1 LLPSKAAGQQIG
13 YKNEGLSI
21 LIVALFVTRNRKQ
34 LTICWQI
41 VFLQDNYGFGSLGRS
56 TCRTSPPPPPQL
68 GESNFM
74 GSWRKVN
81 DQVQGI
87 AEKGLN
93 SLIILGFWTL
103 WNHRNGGTFDR
114 TTPSVDFAIRRAEE
128 ERELWEMAGANS
140 LSPFGPHSWTVGL
153 GWFGFSYG
161 YIYVFSFLATIRWS
175 FPSMFWSISDPLI
188 LLI

>member
-1 LLPSKAAGQQIG
+1 MDSQCKFFLWLAALQSCWTADRLQKRGLEHPDSCPLCDQEPETIDHLLADCVFTRQLWFRFLGQV
-13 YKNEGLSI
+13 N
-21 LIVALFVTRNRKQ
+21 
-34 LTICWQI
+34 
-41 VFLQDNYGFGSLGRS
+41 LQDLP
-56 TCRTSPPPPPQL
+56 PPPPPQL

-128 ERELWEMAGANS
+128 ERELWEMAGAN
-140 LSPFGPHSWTVGL
+140 T
-153 GWFGFSYG
+153 
-161 YIYVFSFLATIRWS
+161 
-175 FPSMFWSISDPLI
+175 
-188 LLI
+188 